1 MSVWDD
7 LRDFSRGRNGRSF
20 RTSLIGRVRFID
32 ENWRIRPMNSP
43 PELTGWIPPD
53 LQRAAEKEGFVIEAA
68 LWREGV
74 YVLRELTLQ
83 QVEP

>member
-1 MSVWDD
+1 
-7 LRDFSRGRNGRSF
+7 
-20 RTSLIGRVRFID
+20 
-32 ENWRIRPMNSP
+32 MNSP